1 MTATPI
7 PNYITSTDV
16 STRMTAD
23 AYTRWFSRTTQGTV
37 DTAFVQ
43 LCIDDAC
50 SQWNV
55 WMGDALAGDW
65 TAAGG
70 VVQNVVKRRL
80 VDLTL
85 YYAAEAQPRTS
96 VNGQTSG
103 NPWQTHYDAAAKFAD
118 QLRKGR
124 EARLLTEAVT
134 TTAPTGGPVTVGDGG
149 NTSDVGQSQFVRQA
163 NQSINTGF

>member
-1 MTATPI
+1 MTTPI
-7 PNYITSTDV
+7 PNYITATDI
-16 STRMTAD
+16 STRATAD
-23 AYTRWFSRTTQGTV
+23 VYTRWFSRATQGTV
-37 DTAFVQ
+37 DAAFVA

-55 WMGDALAGDW
+55 WMGDALPGDW
-65 TAAGG
+65 TAAGHA
-70 VVQNVVKRRL
+70 VQNVVKRHL
-80 VDLTL
+80 VNLAL
-85 YYAAEAQPRTS
+85 FFAGEAQPRTS

-103 NPWQTHYDAAAKFAD
+103 NPWQTQYDAAEKFAG

-134 TTAPTGGPVTVGDGG
+134 TVSPTGGPITVGDGG

-163 NQSINTGF
+163 NQSIETGF